1 MKSSLLT
8 LGLLLLVSPC
18 QAQNVVASI
27 KPLHSLVQNI
37 LGETAEAQLLI
48 NNASPHS
55 YQLKPSDIKAVNRAD
70 IFFYFA
76 DNLESSIAKLKDA
89 SDSEDK
95 FVKLINH
102 LEIDHLELGD
112 HDHHHH
118 GDHEEGEEAEAKHDD
133 HEGKEAENEHG
144 HEEAD
149 AEQEHNEHNAVDPHV
164 WLSPQ
169 NAIMISEFI
178 TQSLATLNPS
188 QADQYRANF
197 EDTRRELIDLENQ
210 LGAQL
215 AEVKD
220 SAYLVQ
226 HQAYQYFETHYGLN
240 NKGALQIDPTVA
252 PSAKH
257 LTEIA
262 EKVRQENIKCIFS
275 EPQVSNRTV
284 NNIAAELNISSGTLD
299 PLGADLAPGKQ
310 AYFELM
316 TNLAGNLT
324 KCLTQAS

>member
-8 LGLLLLVSPC
+8 LGLLLLISPC

-37 LGETAEAQLLI
+37 LGDTADAELLI
-48 NNASPHS
+48 DNASPHG
-55 YQLKPSDIKAVNRAD
+55 YQLKPSDIKTVNRAD

-76 DNLESSIAKLKDA
+76 DNLEDSVDKLKDA
-89 SDSEDK
+89 SDQQHK
-95 FVKLINH
+95 FVKLIDN
-102 LEIDHLELGD
+102 LEIDYLELGD

-118 GDHEEGEEAEAKHDD
+118 GDHEEAEAKHDD
-133 HEGKEAENEHG
+133 HGAEEVENEHD
-144 HEEAD
+144 HEDEH
-149 AEQEHNEHNAVDPHV
+149 AEKEHDEHEAVDPHL
-164 WLSPQ
+164 WLNPQ
-169 NAIMISEFI
+169 HAVVIAEFI
-178 TQSLATLNPS
+178 TESLISLNPS
-188 QADQYRANF
+188 QADQYRAN
-197 EDTRRELIDLENQ
+197 LENTRQALINLDDQ
-210 LGAQL
+210 LRAQL

-226 HQAYQYFETHYGLN
+226 HEAYQYFERHYELN
-240 NKGALQIDPTVA
+240 NKGAIQIDPTVA

-262 EKVRQENIKCIFS
+262 EKVRQNNVRCIFS
-275 EPQVSNRTV
+275 EPQFSGRTV
-284 NNIAAELNISSGTLD
+284 NNLADELNISSGILD
-299 PLGADLAPGKQ
+299 PLGADLSPGKQ

-316 TNLAGNLT
+316 TNLANNLA

>member
-8 LGLLLLVSPC
+8 VGLLLLVSPC

-37 LGETAEAQLLI
+37 LGETAEAELLI
-48 NNASPHS
+48 NNSSPHS
-55 YQLKPSDIKAVNRAD
+55 YQLKPSDIKTVNRAD

-76 DNLESSIAKLKDA
+76 DNLESSVDKLKDA
-89 SDSEDK
+89 SDQQDK
-95 FVKLINH
+95 FVELINN
-102 LEIDHLELGD
+102 LEIDYLELG
-112 HDHHHH
+112 DHHHH
-118 GDHEEGEEAEAKHDD
+118 GDHEEQAEAKHDE
-133 HEGKEAENEHG
+133 HEGEEAENEHG
-144 HEEAD
+144 EEHAD
-149 AEQEHNEHNAVDPHV
+149 AEHEHGEHEAVDPHV
-164 WLSPQ
+164 WLNPQ
-169 NAIMISEFI
+169 NAIVISEFI

-188 QADQYRANF
+188 QAEQYRANL
-197 EDTRRELIDLENQ
+197 ENTRRELVDLENQ

-215 AEVKD
+215 AKVKD

-226 HQAYQYFETHYGLN
+226 HEAYNYFETHFELN
-240 NKGALQIDPTVA
+240 NKGALQINPTVA

-262 EKVRQENIKCIFS
+262 EKVRQDNIKCIFS

-299 PLGADLAPGKQ
+299 PLGADLTPGKK

-316 TNLAGNLT
+316 TNLADNLA
-324 KCLTQAS
+324 KCLTQTS

>member
-8 LGLLLLVSPC
+8 VGLLLLVSPC

-37 LGETAEAQLLI
+37 LGETAEAKLLI

-55 YQLKPSDIKAVNRAD
+55 YQLKPSDIKTVNRAD

-76 DNLESSIAKLKDA
+76 DNLESSVDKLKDA
-89 SDSEDK
+89 SDQQDK
-95 FVKLINH
+95 FVELINN
-102 LEIDHLELGD
+102 LEIDYLELG
-112 HDHHHH
+112 DHHHH
-118 GDHEEGEEAEAKHDD
+118 GDHEEQAEAKHDE
-133 HEGKEAENEHG
+133 HAGEEAENKHGEEH
-144 HEEAD
+144 AD
-149 AEQEHNEHNAVDPHV
+149 AEQEHGKHEAVDPHV
-164 WLSPQ
+164 WLNPQ
-169 NAIMISEFI
+169 NAIVISEFI

-188 QADQYRANF
+188 QAEQYRANL
-197 EDTRRELIDLENQ
+197 ENTRRELVDLENQ

-215 AEVKD
+215 AKVKD

-226 HQAYQYFETHYGLN
+226 HEAYNYFETHFELN
-240 NKGALQIDPTVA
+240 NKGALQINPTVA

-262 EKVRQENIKCIFS
+262 EKVRQDNIKCIFS

-299 PLGADLAPGKQ
+299 PLGADLTPGKK

-316 TNLAGNLT
+316 TNLADNLA
-324 KCLTQAS
+324 KCLTQTS